1 MSRFTDGLRSLV
13 TGLGV
18 SSKVASVSYGAA
30 SMSPAELHAAYHGSY
45 LSRRIIDIP
54 AEDAI
59 RKGRAWQ
66 ADKDQISAIEAV
78 EAKLGLWAKL
88 EHGMKLARTY
98 GGAAIYIGTD
108 DADTSKPLDPETAGP
123 IRYLNVLSRNE
134 ASPGELDRDV
144 TSRTSGR
151 PRFYTISTEYGKQ
164 LEIHASRMV
173 ILDGNPQL
181 DPFASMDGGWGE
193 PVLPPIIDAIK
204 SAESGAANMA
214 ELIFE
219 ANVDVFGIE
228 GFSQGLASGGA
239 AYEQAVLTRMQL
251 MQQAKSITRSILRD
265 NSETYDRK
273 AVSMAGVK
281 EAVELLLQ
289 IVCAASGIPA
299 TRLLGMAPGGLSATG
314 DADERVYFDRV
325 QLIQEI
331 RLTPAMYNLDEMV
344 IRTALNDR
352 PEEVHYNWRPLR
364 QLSENER
371 ADIAVKITSA
381 GESLSR
387 IGIHTSEE
395 LRTAISNAL
404 IEGGAFPG
412 LESAMLETGEGFD
425 LGGNEV

>member
-1 MSRFTDGLRSLV
+1 
-13 TGLGV
+13 
-18 SSKVASVSYGAA
+18 
-30 SMSPAELHAAYHGSY
+30 
-45 LSRRIIDIP
+45 
-54 AEDAI
+54 
-59 RKGRAWQ
+59 
-66 ADKDQISAIEAV
+66 
-78 EAKLGLWAKL
+78 
-88 EHGMKLARTY
+88 
-98 GGAAIYIGTD
+98 
-108 DADTSKPLDPETAGP
+108 
-123 IRYLNVLSRNE
+123 
-134 ASPGELDRDV
+134 
-144 TSRTSGR
+144 
-151 PRFYTISTEYGKQ
+151 
-164 LEIHASRMV
+164 
-173 ILDGNPQL
+173 
-181 DPFASMDGGWGE
+181 
-193 PVLPPIIDAIK
+193 
-204 SAESGAANMA
+204 
-214 ELIFE
+214 
-219 ANVDVFGIE
+219 
-228 GFSQGLASGGA
+228 
-239 AYEQAVLTRMQL
+239 
-251 MQQAKSITRSILRD
+251 
-265 NSETYDRK
+265 
-273 AVSMAGVK
+273 MAGVK